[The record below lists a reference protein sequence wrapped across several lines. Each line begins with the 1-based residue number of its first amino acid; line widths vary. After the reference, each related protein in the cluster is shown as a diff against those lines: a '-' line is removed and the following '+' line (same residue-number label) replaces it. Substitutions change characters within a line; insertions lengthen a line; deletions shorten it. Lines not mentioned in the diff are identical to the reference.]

1 MQGFTR
7 LAMSAGLLSALLVA
21 TPGLA
26 ENSPL
31 SPGKILRQRSNTT
44 FTVKRQ
50 TGYCPKVVRLWTD
63 SRPYEGGGELI
74 VIADTLAIAGPARLV
89 SSNEKVAQFKA
100 PLKKAYISCVGRA
113 SSEEYSD
120 YRFTFRQGHVYF
132 RVQLPPDTPST
143 PSAIDR
149 RGIIASRPYVRW
161 AIAD

>member
-7 LAMSAGLLSALLVA
+7 LAMSAGLLSALFAA

-31 SPGKILRQRSNTT
+31 SPGTILRQRSNTT

-50 TGYCPKVVRLWTD
+50 TGYCPKVVRLWTAF
-63 SRPYEGGGELI
+63 RNYEGGGEFL
-74 VIADTLAIAGPARLV
+74 VVADTLAIAGPARLV
-89 SSNEKVAQFKA
+89 SANRKVAEFKA
-100 PLKKAYISCVGRA
+100 PLKKAYRSCVGRA

-120 YRFTFRQGHVYF
+120 YRFAFRHGHVYF
-132 RVQLPPDTPST
+132 RVQLPPDSPST

-161 AIAD
+161 SIAD